1 MHNTR
6 RIAAVALAAGLI
18 VSAGAA
24 AAEPSAV
31 HAVKPYQGIMLDV
44 GSKQL
49 GGYFVNAAGR
59 CKLSVTIADAYRE
72 GHDAA
77 SGPTMR
83 VQVTVDVDK
92 PALLD
97 TAEGK
102 VVEFDC
108 QNGAEAMS
116 ATTSDQ
122 VSYFVTPQ

>member
-1 MHNTR
+1 MQNSH

-18 VSAGAA
+18 ASAGAA
-24 AAEPSAV
+24 SAEPSAV
-31 HAVKPYQGIMLDV
+31 HAVKPYQGIMLNV

-49 GGYFVNAAGR
+49 GGYFVNAGGR
-59 CKLSVTIADAYRE
+59 CNLNMVIADAYHE
-72 GHDAA
+72 GRDPA

-83 VQVTVDVDK
+83 VQMTVDVDK

-102 VVEFDC
+102 VVQFDC
-108 QNGAEAMS
+108 QNGAREMS

-122 VSYFVTPQ
+122 VSYFVTAQ